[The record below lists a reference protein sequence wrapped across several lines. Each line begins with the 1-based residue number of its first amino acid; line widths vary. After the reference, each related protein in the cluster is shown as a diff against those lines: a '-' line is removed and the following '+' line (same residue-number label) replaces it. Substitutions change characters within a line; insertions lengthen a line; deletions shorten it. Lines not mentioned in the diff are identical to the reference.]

1 MMTPNKPT
9 EKEAEPLADIE
20 NHHVA
25 VAENEETTA
34 AENEAVFE
42 EEISNS
48 TYPNGKKIVRSVHC
62 QYEKWT
68 TAKHT
73 QTKIFTKDKGKI
85 HGQII
90 RIHIKIPFLFLD
102 IFCLG
107 EPGVGALKSFSYGD
121 VSPRS

>member
-1 MMTPNKPT
+1 MMTPNQPT

-48 TYPNGKKIVRSVHC
+48 TYLNGEKIVRSVHC

-68 TAKHT
+68 TVKHT

-107 EPGVGALKSFSYGD
+107 EPGGGGTQEF
-121 VSPRS
+121 